1 MGYTDDARALPALPS
16 AKPSVRVALTR
27 RNAGASDYI
36 PREPAPY
43 SVGLRCVCSYVCL
56 RTYVERT
63 SWLAVCVPR
72 FGSTRGV
79 VIKYI
84 RCHDCCLG
92 TDIWPPWRLE
102 RRRLVA

>member
-72 FGSTRGV
+72 FGSTGRGNK
-79 VIKYI
+79 IYSM
-84 RCHDCCLG
+84 
-92 TDIWPPWRLE
+92 PRLLFRHRYLATLE
-102 RRRLVA
+102 T